1 MLTTKK
7 TTRLSGESR
16 IEGVIVMTLD
26 AEVSRETAENT
37 FVRQNIINQE
47 LYNANKKE
55 CRKDITNFQEE
66 VFDLEDSFM
75 AEEVKEVEA
84 TE

>member
-16 IEGVIVMTLD
+16 IEDVIAMTLD
-26 AEVSRETAENT
+26 AEVSREAAENT

-75 AEEVKEVEA
+75 AEEAKEVEA

>member
-16 IEGVIVMTLD
+16 IEGVIAMTLD

-55 CRKDITNFQEE
+55 CRKDITDFQEE

-75 AEEVKEVEA
+75 AEEAKEVEA